1 MNQNRLIINQ
11 VVGGS
16 IVEYELDLYDNVPL
30 PINKSIID
38 IQNIAERKS
47 DFTKTITLPGTHNN
61 NDIFSNIFNLA
72 RSVSNTNTYNFAP
85 DFNPN
90 LKADAI
96 LYKNGIAMIQG
107 YLQLTN
113 INIVDENQIEY
124 EIIIIGK
131 TANLFQDLG
140 EKKLNELDLS
150 AYDHTWNFTN
160 IQASW
165 TPSAARGYYYGLI
178 DKGFSNNQ
186 QGFLTTDQKPQIYA
200 RTIIDAIFK
209 DSGYRYASL
218 FFTSGIFNTLVV
230 PTTQDKLLLT
240 KQEVTDRTF
249 KGDRI
254 TDSAFAPVTTGT
266 SAVSSINI
274 PFNNTAIQSTPGG
287 YNNTNY
293 KFTVQ
298 TKGYY
303 QFGLNINI
311 DVHQLG
317 TLVYDRQEFQIL
329 KQVSGGSKIN
339 IGTMPSFSSGKGA
352 SFVRNEYYVSPFTWC
367 EVGDIIE
374 VKMVSTAFGSWE
386 YSLLTDSA
394 FFSIPSPEIVVSQTM
409 QLEKC
414 LPSDIKQADFLASII
429 KMFNLY
435 VSVDELDSK
444 KLKIEPRDV
453 YFTNDVVDLTNK
465 IDVSRGVE
473 VQPLGASKFK
483 EYIFKMQED
492 KDEIN
497 ETYQKQYVYPYGT
510 KVEPIRNDFIT
521 EIYKTEVIFAPT
533 PLNAARN
540 NAKVVFSEIAFKN
553 SNGQSIDSTSK
564 LRLLVA
570 GGLSP
575 VIGTNYFHY
584 LDPDGTKHFFDSYPY
599 VGHYDNI
606 LNPTF
611 DVNFTNPIQLYYNN
625 GVETNQTSNN
635 IYNVYHKKGIEE
647 ITNKDSK
654 LVTFYVK
661 LSEVEI
667 NNLSFRNSYFIDKQY
682 YRLYEIDF
690 DSNSEE
696 PAKLTFLKLAVA
708 PAFVP
713 YNLVTNGGGGGEGS
727 AYAKTGI
734 RNGTQYPKGV
744 DVIGQGSDN
753 TLQGYEQIVNSDG
766 NFVNASKVAIL
777 GGADNTILNNN
788 VTIINTNDYTS
799 IRDGEVII
807 NNIHQP
813 YYASRALT
821 ISELQNLHTTPIQ
834 ILAAQSGYWI
844 EVFAAYITVFFGTT
858 TPPTGYTR
866 RVLSLEFA
874 GDGTHLA
881 EFDNSITTVTTAT
894 MQRSTNITDTVFKD
908 LAVNI
913 NAAGNLG
920 AAGNSQMLIEL
931 EYRLHPIIL

>member
-16 IVEYELDLYDNVPL
+16 IVEYELDLYDNIPL

-113 INIVDENQIEY
+113 INIIDENQIEY

-131 TANLFQDLG
+131 FANLFQDLG

-150 AYDHTWNFTN
+150 AYDHEWNYTN
-160 IQASW
+160 IAASW
-165 TPSAARGYYYGLI
+165 TPSATRGYYYGLI
-178 DKGFSNNQ
+178 DKGFSNDQ
-186 QGFLTTDQKPQIYA
+186 KGFLTTDQKPQVFA

-209 DSGYRYASL
+209 DAGYRYASL
-218 FFTSGIFNTLVV
+218 FLTSGIFNKLVV
-230 PTTQDKLLLT
+230 PTTQDKLLIST
-240 KQEVTDRTF
+240 QEVTDRTF

-254 TDSAFAPVTTGT
+254 VDSAFIPLTTLYT
-266 SAVSSINI
+266 DV
-274 PFNNTAIQSTPGG
+274 PFNNTGKQSTPAG
-287 YNNTNY
+287 YDPTTF

-298 TKGYY
+298 KNGHY
-303 QFGLNINI
+303 QFGLNINMNLKKTGTSSFLVLNF
-311 DVHQLG
+311 DVYRTRSG
-317 TLVYDRQEFQIL
+317 VRTLI
-329 KQVSGGSKIN
+329 GSTSTLTTSMTADFTIN
-339 IGTMPSFSSGKGA
+339 K
-352 SFVRNEYYVSPFTWC
+352 YYETKTSNDWC
-367 EVGDIIE
+367 EVGDVIE
-374 VKMVSTAFGSWE
+374 VQMMTIITGSWE
-386 YSLLTDSA
+386 YKLLTNSS
-394 FFSIPSPEIVVSQTM
+394 FFSIPNPQIFVGDTM
-409 QLEKC
+409 QLENC

-444 KLKIEPRDV
+444 KLKIEPRDD
-453 YFTNDVVDLTNK
+453 YFTSDVVDLTNK

-473 VQPLGASKFK
+473 IKPLGDLKYKDYTFA
-483 EYIFKMQED
+483 MAED
-492 KDEIN
+492 KDELN
-497 ETYQKQYVYPYGT
+497 DAYQKQYTYPYGT
-510 KVEPIRNDFIT
+510 KRYTVPNDFIT
-521 EIYKTEVIFAPT
+521 ESYKTDVLFAPT
-533 PLNAARN
+533 PLAAAKENAN
-540 NAKVVFSEIAFKN
+540 VVFSQIIFKN
-553 SNGQSIDSTSK
+553 SNGESIDSTSK

-584 LDPDGTKHFFDSYPY
+584 LDDNGTKHYFDSYAY

-606 LNPTF
+606 AAPTF
-611 DVNFTNPIQLYYNN
+611 DVNFTTPIQLYYK
-625 GVETNQTSNN
+625 TAIQTTQTSNN

>member
-11 VVGGS
+11 VAGGS

-38 IQNIAERKS
+38 IQNVAERKS
-47 DFTKTITLPGTHNN
+47 DFTKTITLPGTHTN

-96 LYKNGIAMIQG
+96 LYKNGIVMIQG

-131 TANLFQDLG
+131 FANLFQDLG
-140 EKKLNELDLS
+140 EKKLSELDLS
-150 AYDHTWNFTN
+150 AYDHTWNFANMVT
-160 IQASW
+160 SW
-165 TPSAARGYYYGLI
+165 TPSAAIGYYYGLI
-178 DKGFSNNQ
+178 DKGFSNDQ
-186 QGFLTTDQKPQIYA
+186 KGFLTTDQKPQIYA

-209 DSGYRYASL
+209 DSGYRYSSL
-218 FFTSGIFNTLVV
+218 FLTSGIFNKLVV

-240 KQEVTDRTF
+240 TQEVTDRTF

-254 TDSAFAPVTTGT
+254 TDSSFAPVTTGT

-274 PFNNTAIQSTPGG
+274 PFNNTGIQSTPGG

-311 DVHQLG
+311 DLHQLG
-317 TLVYDRQEFQIL
+317 TLVYDKQEFQIL
-329 KQVSGGSKIN
+329 KQVSGGNKIN

-352 SFVRNEYYVSPFTWC
+352 SFIRNEYYVSSFTWC

-444 KLKIEPRDV
+444 KLKIEPRDD
-453 YFTNDVVDLTNK
+453 YFTSDIVDFTNK

-473 VQPLGASKFK
+473 IKPLGDLKYKDYTFA
-483 EYIFKMQED
+483 MAED
-492 KDEIN
+492 KDELN
-497 ETYQKQYVYPYGT
+497 TLYQDQYKYPYGT
-510 KVEPIRNDFIT
+510 KQYTVPNDFIK
-521 EIYKTEVIFAPT
+521 ESYKTEIIFAPT
-533 PLNAARN
+533 PLGTARN
-540 NAKVVFSEIAFKN
+540 NSRVVFSQIKFKN
-553 SNGQSIDSTSK
+553 SNGETIDSTSK

-584 LDPDGTKHFFDSYPY
+584 LDPGGTKHYFDSYAY
-599 VGHYDNI
+599 VGHYDNV

-611 DVNFTNPIQLYYNN
+611 DINFDIPKQINYKNGFETTQSASTLYNL
-625 GVETNQTSNN
+625 
-635 IYNVYHKKGIEE
+635 YHKKGIEE

-654 LVTFYVK
+654 LVTYYVK

-667 NNLSFRNSYFIDKQY
+667 NKLSFRNLYFIDKQY

-690 DSNSEE
+690 DSNSED

-727 AYAKTGI
+727 AYAKNVT

-744 DVIGQGSDN
+744 DVIGQGNDN

-766 NFVNASKVAIL
+766 NFVNASKVNIL
-777 GGADNTILNNN
+777 GGSDNTVLNNN
-788 VTIINTNDYTS
+788 VTLINTNDYTS
-799 IRDGEVII
+799 QRDGQVVV
-807 NNIHQP
+807 NNIDQP
-813 YYASRALT
+813 LLATHILT
-821 ISELQNLHTTPIQ
+821 VAELQSLNTTPIE
-834 ILAAQSGYWI
+834 ILPIQTGYWT
-844 EVFAAYITVFFGTT
+844 EVYDAYITVFFGTA
-858 TPPTGYTR
+858 TPVAYNNHK
-866 RVLSLEFA
+866 LHFQYN
-874 GDGTHLA
+874 GDGTHLLD
-881 EFDNSITTVTTAT
+881 FDNGITHVTTAT
-894 MQRSTNITDTVFKD
+894 KQRGKNINDLPFKE
-908 LAVNI
+908 LAVEI
-913 NAAGNLG
+913 HSQGNLG
-920 AAGNSQMLIEL
+920 ASGNSQMLIEL
-931 EYRLHPIIL
+931 EYRLHPIIA

>member
-47 DFTKTITLPGTHNN
+47 DFTKTITLPGTHTN

-96 LYKNGIAMIQG
+96 LYKNGIVMIQG

-113 INIVDENQIEY
+113 INVIDDYQIEY

-165 TPSAARGYYYGLI
+165 TPSATRGYYYGLI

-186 QGFLTTDQKPQIYA
+186 QGFLTTDQKPQIFA
-200 RTIIDAIFK
+200 RTIVDAIFK
-209 DSGYRYASL
+209 DAGYRYASL
-218 FFTSGIFNTLVV
+218 FLTSGIFNTLVV
-230 PTTQDKLLLT
+230 PTTQDKLLIS
-240 KQEVTDRTF
+240 KQDVTDRTF
-249 KGDRI
+249 KGER
-254 TDSAFAPVTTGT
+254 TTNSAFAPVT
-266 SAVSSINI
+266 ASINL
-274 PFNNTAIQSTPGG
+274 PFNITGIQSSPAG
-287 YNNTNY
+287 YDNSTY

-298 TKGYY
+298 TNGNY
-303 QFGLNINI
+303 QFAI
-311 DVHQLG
+311 DIKMELRQLG
-317 TLVYDRQEFQIL
+317 SGTYDIQQFQVL
-329 KQVSGGSKIN
+329 RTRGGVTERL
-339 IGTMPSFSSGKGA
+339 GTMGTFSPPRS
-352 SFVRNEYYVSPFTWC
+352 STFFRNQYYETALAWC
-367 EVGDIIE
+367 ESGDVIE
-374 VKMVSTAFGSWE
+374 VIMVSTAFGSWE
-386 YSLLTDSA
+386 YSLLNNSS
-394 FFSIPSPEIVVSQTM
+394 FFSKPNAEIFIGDNM

-444 KLKIEPRDV
+444 MLKIEPRDV

-483 EYIFKMQED
+483 EYIFQMQSD

-510 KVEPIRNDFIT
+510 KVQPIQNDFIT

-540 NAKVVFSEIAFKN
+540 NPQVVFSEIAFKD
-553 SNGQSIDSTSK
+553 SNGRSIDSTSK

-584 LDPDGTKHFFDSYPY
+584 LDPNGTKHFFDSYPY

-682 YRLYEIDF
+682 YRLYEVDF
-690 DSNSEE
+690 DSNSED

-727 AYAKTGI
+727 AYARNTL

-744 DVIGQGSDN
+744 DVIGQGNEN
-753 TLQGYEQIVNSDG
+753 TLQGYEQIVNSNG
-766 NFVNASKVAIL
+766 NFVNAYQVNIL
-777 GGADNTILNNN
+777 GGSDNTILNNGG
-788 VTIINTNDYTS
+788 TYIGTNEYES
-799 IRDGEVII
+799 VRDGETVI
-807 NNIHQP
+807 NNIDQP
-813 YYASRALT
+813 LLLSRTLT
-821 ISELQNLHTTPIQ
+821 VSELQNLNTTPIE
-834 ILAAQSGYWI
+834 ILPIQTGYWT
-844 EVFAAYITVFFGTT
+844 EVYDAYATIFFGTA
-858 TPPTGYTR
+858 TPIAYNNHK
-866 RVLSLEFA
+866 LHFEFT
-874 GDGTHLA
+874 GDGTHLL
-881 EFDNSITTVTTAT
+881 EFDNGFTASSVAIK
-894 MQRSTNITDTVFKD
+894 QRG
-908 LAVNI
+908 VNI
-913 NAAGNLG
+913 NDIPFKESAIELHSQGNLG
-920 AAGNSQMLIEL
+920 ATGNGQVLIEL
-931 EYRLHPIIL
+931 EYRLHKIIQ

>member
-1 MNQNRLIINQ
+1 MNQNRLVINQ
-11 VVGGS
+11 VAGAN

-96 LYKNGIAMIQG
+96 LYKNGVVMIQG

-113 INIVDENQIEY
+113 INVIDDYQIEY

-165 TPSAARGYYYGLI
+165 TPSATRGYYYGLI

-230 PTTQDKLLLT
+230 PTTQDKLLIT
-240 KQEVTDRTF
+240 KQDVTDRTF
-249 KGDRI
+249 KGER
-254 TDSAFAPVTTGT
+254 TTNSTFAPVT
-266 SAVSSINI
+266 ASINL
-274 PFNNTAIQSTPGG
+274 PFNITGIQSSPAG
-287 YNNTNY
+287 YDNSTY

-298 TKGYY
+298 TNGNY
-303 QFGLNINI
+303 QFAI
-311 DVHQLG
+311 DIKMELRQLG
-317 TLVYDRQEFQIL
+317 SGTYDIQQFQIL
-329 KQVSGGSKIN
+329 RTRGAVTER
-339 IGTMPSFSSGKGA
+339 IGTMGSFSPPRS
-352 SFVRNEYYVSPFTWC
+352 STFFRNQYYETVRTWC
-367 EVGDIIE
+367 EAGDVIE
-374 VKMVSTAFGSWE
+374 VIMVSTAFGSWE
-386 YSLLTDSA
+386 YSLLNNSS
-394 FFSIPSPEIVVSQTM
+394 FFAKPDAEIFIGDTM

-453 YFTNDVVDLTNK
+453 FFTNDVVDLTNK
-465 IDVSRGVE
+465 IDVGRGVE

-483 EYIFKMQED
+483 EYIFQMQSD
-492 KDEIN
+492 KDELN

-510 KVEPIRNDFIT
+510 KIEPIRNDFIT

-540 NAKVVFSEIAFKN
+540 NAKVVFSEIAFKD
-553 SNGQSIDSTSK
+553 SNGNSIDSTSK

-575 VIGTNYFHY
+575 VIDTNYFHY
-584 LDPDGTKHFFDSYPY
+584 LDPNGTKHFFDSYAY

-682 YRLYEIDF
+682 YRLYEVDF
-690 DSNSEE
+690 DSNSED

-727 AYAKTGI
+727 AYAKPGI

-744 DVIGQGSDN
+744 DVIGQGNEN
-753 TLQGYEQIVNSDG
+753 TLQGYEQIVNSNG
-766 NFVNASKVAIL
+766 NFVNANQVNIL
-777 GGADNTILNNN
+777 GGENNTVLNNN
-788 VTIINTNDYTS
+788 VTLIGATDYTS
-799 IRDGEVII
+799 IRDGQVVI
-807 NNIHQP
+807 NNIDQP
-813 YYASRALT
+813 LLVSRVLT
-821 ISELQNLHTTPIQ
+821 VSELQNLRTTPIE
-834 ILAAQSGYWI
+834 ILAAQSGYWTEI
-844 EVFAAYITVFFGTT
+844 YDAYVTMFFGASTPAAYNNHKLHLQ
-858 TPPTGYTR
+858 YN
-866 RVLSLEFA
+866 
-874 GDGTHLA
+874 GDGTHLL
-881 EFDNSITTVTTAT
+881 EFDNGITHVTTAT
-894 MQRSTNITDTVFKD
+894 KQRG
-908 LAVNI
+908 VNI
-913 NAAGNLG
+913 NDLPFKNLAIEIHSAGNLG
-920 AAGNSQMLIEL
+920 AAGNGQLLIEL
-931 EYRLHPIIL
+931 EYRLHPIIA

>member
-16 IVEYELDLYDNVPL
+16 IVEYELDLYDNVPI

-96 LYKNGIAMIQG
+96 LYKNGVAMIQG

-113 INIVDENQIEY
+113 INVVDDYQIEY

-131 TANLFQDLG
+131 FANLFQDLG

-165 TPSAARGYYYGLI
+165 TPSAAIGYYYGLI
-178 DKGFSNNQ
+178 DKGFSNDQ
-186 QGFLTTDQKPQIYA
+186 KGFLTTDQKPQVFA

-209 DSGYRYASL
+209 DAGYRYASNFL
-218 FFTSGIFNTLVV
+218 TSGNFNKLVV
-230 PTTQDKLLLT
+230 PTTQEKLLLT
-240 KQEVTDRTF
+240 TQEVTNRTF

-254 TDSAFAPVTTGT
+254 TDSTPAFIIASVTGGVQQST
-266 SAVSSINI
+266 IRL
-274 PFNNTAIQSTPGG
+274 PFNNVGIQSLPSG
-287 YNNTNY
+287 YDNTNY
-293 KFTVQ
+293 EFTVREI
-298 TKGYY
+298 GIY
-303 QFGLNINI
+303 QFATQINI
-311 DVHQLG
+311 TLTNTGAATYRNQIFIIKKNGIDVGSFG
-317 TLVYDRQEFQIL
+317 TL
-329 KQVSGGSKIN
+329 S
-339 IGTMPSFSSGKGA
+339 SFA
-352 SFVRNEYYVSPFTWC
+352 SATFTRNLSFATGFMFC
-367 EVGDIIE
+367 NVGDVITLD
-374 VKMVSTAFGSWE
+374 MVSTFTGTWQ

-394 FFSIPSPEIVVSQTM
+394 FFSIPSAELVVNQTM

-444 KLKIEPRDV
+444 KLKIEPRDD
-453 YFTNDVVDLTNK
+453 YFTSDIVDLTNK

-473 VQPLGASKFK
+473 IKPLGDLKYKDYTFA
-483 EYIFKMQED
+483 MAED
-492 KDEIN
+492 KDELN
-497 ETYQKQYVYPYGT
+497 TLYQDKYKYPYGT
-510 KVEPIRNDFIT
+510 KRYTVPNDFIT
-521 EIYKTEVIFAPT
+521 ESYKTDVLFAPT
-533 PLNAARN
+533 PLAAFTTNTKIVTSR
-540 NAKVVFSEIAFKN
+540 IAFKN
-553 SNGQSIDSTSK
+553 SNNESIDSTSK

-575 VIGTNYFHY
+575 VIGTNYFHFE
-584 LDPDGTKHFFDSYPY
+584 DPDTTRHYFDSYAY

-606 LNPTF
+606 ASPTF
-611 DVNFTNPIQLYYNN
+611 DVNFTTPIQLFYKT
-625 GVETNQTSNN
+625 GFLTTQTSNN
-635 IYNVYHKKGIEE
+635 IYNLYHKKGIEE

-654 LVTFYVK
+654 IVTYYVK

-753 TLQGYEQIVNSDG
+753 TLQGYEQIVNSTG
-766 NFVNASKVAIL
+766 NFVNASKVNIL
-777 GGADNTILNNN
+777 GGANNTVLNND
-788 VTIINTNDYTS
+788 VTLINTNDYTS

-813 YYASRALT
+813 YYVSRVLT
-821 ISELQNLHTTPIQ
+821 VSELNNLNTTPIE

-844 EVFAAYITVFFGTT
+844 EIYDAYITVFFGTT
-858 TPPTGYTR
+858 ATPTGYNNHK
-866 RVLSLEFA
+866 LHFQYN
-874 GDGTHLA
+874 GDGTHLL
-881 EFDNSITTVTTAT
+881 EFDNAITAVTTAT
-894 MQRSTNITDTVFKD
+894 MQRGVNINDLPFKD
-908 LAVNI
+908 LAI
-913 NAAGNLG
+913 ELHSAGNLG
-920 AAGNSQMLIEL
+920 AAGNGQMLIEL
-931 EYRLHPIIL
+931 EYRLHPIIS

>member
-1 MNQNRLIINQ
+1 MNQNRLVINQ
-11 VVGGS
+11 IAGAN
-16 IVEYELDLYDNVPL
+16 IVEYELDLYDDVPL

-72 RSVSNTNTYNFAP
+72 RSVENTNTYNFAP

-113 INIVDENQIEY
+113 INIIDDYQIEY
-124 EIIIIGK
+124 EIIIIGR

-165 TPSAARGYYYGLI
+165 TPSASRGYYYGLI

-186 QGFLTTDQKPQIYA
+186 QGFLTTDQKPQVYA
-200 RTIIDAIFK
+200 RAIIDAIFK
-209 DSGYRYASL
+209 DAGYRYASL
-218 FFTSGIFNTLVV
+218 FLTSGIFNTLVV
-230 PTTQDKLLLT
+230 PTTQDKLLIS
-240 KQEVTDRTF
+240 KQDVTDRTF
-249 KGDRI
+249 KGDR
-254 TDSAFAPVTTGT
+254 TTNSAFAPVT
-266 SAVSSINI
+266 ASINI
-274 PFNNTAIQSTPGG
+274 PFNNTGVQSSPAGFNPAT
-287 YNNTNY
+287 Y

-298 TKGYY
+298 TNGNY
-303 QFGLNINI
+303 QFGI
-311 DVHQLG
+311 DIKMELRQLG
-317 TLVYDRQEFQIL
+317 SGTYDIQQFQVL
-329 KQVSGGSKIN
+329 RTRGGVTERL
-339 IGTMPSFSSGKGA
+339 GTMGTFSPPRS
-352 SFVRNEYYVSPFTWC
+352 STFFRNQYYVTPLAWC
-367 EVGDIIE
+367 ESGDVIE
-374 VKMVSTAFGSWE
+374 VVMVSTAFGSWE
-386 YSLLTDSA
+386 YSLLNNSS
-394 FFSIPSPEIVVSQTM
+394 FFSIPNAEIFVGDNM

-444 KLKIEPRDV
+444 KLKIEPRDD
-453 YFTNDVVDLTNK
+453 YFTSDIVDLTND

-473 VQPLGASKFK
+473 VKPLGASKFK
-483 EYIFKMQED
+483 EYIFQMQED
-492 KDEIN
+492 KDELN

-510 KVEPIRNDFIT
+510 KIQPIQNDFIT
-521 EIYKTEVIFAPT
+521 EIYKTEVLFAPT
-533 PLNAARN
+533 PLKAARN
-540 NAKVVFSEIAFKN
+540 NPQVVFSEIAFKD
-553 SNGQSIDSTSK
+553 SNGNSIDSTSK

-584 LDPDGTKHFFDSYPY
+584 LDPNGTKHFFDSYAY

-611 DVNFTNPIQLYYNN
+611 DVNFTNPIQLFYNN
-625 GVETNQTSNN
+625 GFETNQTSNN

-654 LVTFYVK
+654 LVTYFVK
-661 LSEVEI
+661 LNEVEI
-667 NNLSFRNSYFIDKQY
+667 NKLSFRNLYFIDKQY

-690 DSNSEE
+690 DSNSED

-727 AYAKTGI
+727 AYAKNTL
-734 RNGTQYPKGV
+734 RNNTQYPKGV
-744 DVIGQGSDN
+744 DVIGQGSEN
-753 TLQGYEQIVNSDG
+753 TLQGYEQIVNSTG
-766 NFVNASKVAIL
+766 NFVNAYQVNIL
-777 GGADNTILNNN
+777 GGSDNTILNNGG
-788 VTIINTNDYTS
+788 TYIGTNEYES
-799 IRDGEVII
+799 VRDGETVI
-807 NNIHQP
+807 NNIDQP
-813 YYASRALT
+813 LLFSRTLT
-821 ISELQNLHTTPIQ
+821 VSELQNLNTTPIE
-834 ILAAQSGYWI
+834 ILPIQTGYWT
-844 EVFAAYITVFFGTT
+844 EVYDAYATIFFGTA
-858 TPPTGYTR
+858 TPIAYNNHK
-866 RVLSLEFA
+866 LHFEFT
-874 GDGTHLA
+874 GDGTHLL
-881 EFDNSITTVTTAT
+881 EFDNGFTASSVAT
-894 MQRSTNITDTVFKD
+894 KQRGVNITDIPFKESAIE
-908 LAVNI
+908 LQSQ
-913 NAAGNLG
+913 GNLG
-920 AAGNSQMLIEL
+920 AVGNGQVLIEL
-931 EYRLHPIIL
+931 EYRLHPIIA